1 MMRKTPMPRSFSAWF
16 ARVRSPRLLPARLC
30 AVAAAWLAGLCVA
43 QAAPERVVTLG
54 GGVTEIVYGLGQGAR
69 LVGDDQSSLYPP
81 EARRLPSV
89 GYYRA
94 VPVEG
99 VLSLKPD
106 LVLASEQAGPPD
118 ALKRLGEVGVRV
130 VTVPDQPSVDSL
142 KARIRAVAE
151 ALDARPAG
159 ERMIED
165 LGRELARAEALPGRP
180 ARAMLLINRG
190 GAPQAA
196 GRDTA
201 ASQLMALAGLVNV
214 MQGQQGYKPLS
225 AEAVGALAPDVL
237 IVTSMS
243 VEASGGLDALL
254 GLPGLASTEAAAKRR
269 VVVMDDLLLLGLG
282 PRLPQALTQLK
293 QEVANVMAR

>member
-1 MMRKTPMPRSFSAWF
+1 MVRPRAF
-16 ARVRSPRLLPARLC
+16 AAPAACAPVRRRGG
-30 AVAAAWLAGLCVA
+30 LAGRAVRGPGRA
-43 QAAPERVVTLG
+43 ERVVTLG
-54 GGVTEIVYGLGQGAR
+54 GSVTEIVYGLGQGAR

-99 VLSLKPD
+99 VLSL
-106 LVLASEQAGPPD
+106 AGSGAGFEQAGPPD

-180 ARAMLLINRG
+180 ARHAADQSWRRAAG
-190 GAPQAA
+190 G

-269 VVVMDDLLLLGLG
+269 VVVMDDLLLLGWD
-282 PRLPQALTQLK
+282 RAC
-293 QEVANVMAR
+293 RRR